1 MRDKRYVAYNLPS
14 NGLEKNVCVCGGEC
28 VVMVSLGMLKYLG
41 VKYAFRWFGKRKGY
55 VCV

>member
-14 NGLEKNVCVCGGEC
+14 NGLGKKRVCVWC

-41 VKYAFRWFGKRKGY
+41 VKYTFRWFGRRKGH